1 MLIGCRRQG
10 FEHRFGEFEQ
20 RNRRKFRSQTSD
32 FLTDAATVV
41 RRVREEKESEKRE
54 SGQRRSKCAKG
65 RKVAQHCIFTMV
77 CGSGG
82 RKVGLEMEIGR
93 NIEK

>member
-10 FEHRFGEFEQ
+10 FEHRFEEFEQ

-41 RRVREEKESEKRE
+41 RRVREEKRSEEKRVRAE
-54 SGQRRSKCAKG
+54 RVS
-65 RKVAQHCIFTMV
+65 RKKI
-77 CGSGG
+77 
-82 RKVGLEMEIGR
+82 KVR
-93 NIEK
+93 

>member
-1 MLIGCRRQG
+1 MNTIVIEGNLEVKLQIYGRMHN
-10 FEHRFGEFEQ
+10 F
-20 RNRRKFRSQTSD
+20 S
-32 FLTDAATVV
+32 VV
-41 RRVREEKESEKRE
+41 RRVSEEKESEKRE

>member
-10 FEHRFGEFEQ
+10 FGHRFEEFEQ

-41 RRVREEKESEKRE
+41 RRVREESEKRE

-65 RKVAQHCIFTMV
+65 RKVAKHCMFTMF

-82 RKVGLEMEIGR
+82 RKVSLEMEIGR
-93 NIEK
+93 NMEK